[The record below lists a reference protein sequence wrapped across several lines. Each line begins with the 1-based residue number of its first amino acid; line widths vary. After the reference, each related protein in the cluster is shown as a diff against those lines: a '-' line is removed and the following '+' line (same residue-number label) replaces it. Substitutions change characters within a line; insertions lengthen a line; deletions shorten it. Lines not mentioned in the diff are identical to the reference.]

1 MHGQETVL
9 EIIATSKKNADGDP
23 DAQQD
28 ALREELDAIS
38 VDEIVE
44 FQKTWDE
51 LAARHIA
58 GIFGVL
64 PISWAAVVL
73 MMASS
78 TFGPG

>member
-1 MHGQETVL
+1 MDKNSSGRSSPLPRKTL
-9 EIIATSKKNADGDP
+9 TATPMLNRI
-23 DAQQD
+23 

-51 LAARHIA
+51 LAAQAYRWD
-58 GIFGVL
+58 FGVL